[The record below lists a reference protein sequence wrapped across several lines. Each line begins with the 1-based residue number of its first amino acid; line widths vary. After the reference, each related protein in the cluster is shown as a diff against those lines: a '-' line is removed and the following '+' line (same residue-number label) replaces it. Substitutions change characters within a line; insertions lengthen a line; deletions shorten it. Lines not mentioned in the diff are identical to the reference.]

1 MRILVH
7 DSRLHDAR
15 LGCPSRWMDRWH
27 ITETSMHRL
36 SDHGV
41 HTQRKDIRWN
51 DPMTSRPS
59 THARFPVGRSV
70 ERERATVVG
79 RRGGWR
85 VVDEVDEAMDG
96 C

>member
-70 ERERATVVG
+70 ERANERRSSVVVEV
-79 RRGGWR
+79 
-85 VVDEVDEAMDG
+85 VVDEVMKWMDG